1 MLKNLAVA
9 AAIVTAAALAAP
21 AARAS
26 GFALQEQADGLA
38 GAAYVGMGAAAQD
51 ASTAYYN
58 PAGMTL
64 LSRAELELG
73 ARYVG
78 ISASFHNDGPLPQT
92 GGTGGDAGM
101 KLGAGSLYYVYPIS
115 EALRAGIAL
124 NSPFGVGVE
133 YPQNWAGRFFNTK
146 DHLTTYNVNPSLAYK
161 ASDWLSVGG
170 GVDFVYATLGYN
182 VALNNVLDG
191 MADGSSDLD
200 LNDFAIGYN
209 LGALITPRPGTRI
222 GLTYRSR
229 LQFDFSG
236 SATMSNVGPTLQALG
251 FAGDRARLKQTLP
264 DSASLSLYQDLTQR
278 LAVLGDV
285 GWEHWSL
292 LKNSTVYFSG
302 GGFDSINRDW
312 HDTFRVGL
320 GFQYAL
326 ADDLRVRVGASY
338 DSSPTSSN
346 TRQPD
351 LPIDRQ
357 IRAGIGAEYDVT
369 HDLAVGASYEYVD
382 LGRNAID
389 IEQSPLTGTLVG
401 HYDEYAN
408 VVGVNARIKF

>member
-1 MLKNLAVA
+1 MLKNLAAAAVAVA
-9 AAIVTAAALAAP
+9 AATLAANNAH
-21 AARAS
+21 AA

-38 GAAYVGMGAAAQD
+38 GAAYVGIGAAAQD
-51 ASTAYYN
+51 ASTAFYN
-58 PAGMTL
+58 PAGMTA
-64 LSRAELELG
+64 LSRSELELG
-73 ARYVG
+73 ARYIG
-78 ISASFHNDGPLPQT
+78 ITAAFHNDGPLPQT

-101 KLGAGSLYYVYPIS
+101 KLGAGSLYYVYPFS
-115 EALRAGIAL
+115 EALRAGISL

-133 YPQNWAGRFFNTK
+133 YPQNWAGRYFNTK
-146 DHLTTYNVNPSLAYK
+146 DHLTTYEVNPSLAYK
-161 ASDWLSVGG
+161 VADWLSIGG
-170 GVDFVYATLGYN
+170 GIDFVYATLGYN

-191 MADGSSDLD
+191 MADGSTNLD

-209 LGALITPRPGTRI
+209 LGALIEPRPGTRI

-236 SATMSNVGPTLQALG
+236 SATMSNVGPTLHALG
-251 FAGDRARLKQTLP
+251 FAGDRATLQQTLP
-264 DSASLSLYQDLTQR
+264 DSASLSLYQQLTSR
-278 LAVLGDV
+278 AAVLGDL

-292 LKNSTVYFSG
+292 LKDSTVYFSG
-302 GGFDSINRDW
+302 GGVDSINRDW

-338 DSSPTSSN
+338 DSSPTSAN

-357 IRAGIGAEYDVT
+357 IRAGIGGEYDVT
-369 HDLAVGASYEYVD
+369 PDLAVGASYEYVD
-382 LGRNAID
+382 LGRNSID
-389 IEQSPLTGTLVG
+389 VEQTPLTGTLVG
-401 HYDEYAN
+401 HYDEYAQ
-408 VVGVNARIKF
+408 VVGVNARFKF